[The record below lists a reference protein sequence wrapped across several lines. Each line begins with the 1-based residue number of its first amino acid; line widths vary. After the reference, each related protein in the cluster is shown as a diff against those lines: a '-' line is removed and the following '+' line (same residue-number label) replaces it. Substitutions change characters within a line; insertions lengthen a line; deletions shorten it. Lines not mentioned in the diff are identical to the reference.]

1 MGVLQMGLAVPL
13 LMGESVEHYL
23 QVAWTA
29 PSMEWEVLMVRLC
42 NYRVRIEGRAE
53 SMGSSR

>member
-1 MGVLQMGLAVPL
+1 MGISQMALAVPR
-13 LMGESVEHYL
+13 LMGVSVEHYL

-42 NYRVRIEGRAE
+42 NYRIRIGGRAE